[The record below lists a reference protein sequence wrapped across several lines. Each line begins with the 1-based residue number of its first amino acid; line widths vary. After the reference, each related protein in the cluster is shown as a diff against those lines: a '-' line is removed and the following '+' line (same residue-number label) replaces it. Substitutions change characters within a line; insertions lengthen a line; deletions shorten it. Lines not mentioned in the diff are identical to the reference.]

1 MLACQGPVFDVRF
14 TLQRLRTNVEYE
26 RTLDNNNSSD
36 PLALTFVKVPAKD
49 MIRMSE
55 PDHWFGASI
64 EVPVIALGM

>member
-1 MLACQGPVFDVRF
+1 
-14 TLQRLRTNVEYE
+14 
-26 RTLDNNNSSD
+26 LDNNNSSD